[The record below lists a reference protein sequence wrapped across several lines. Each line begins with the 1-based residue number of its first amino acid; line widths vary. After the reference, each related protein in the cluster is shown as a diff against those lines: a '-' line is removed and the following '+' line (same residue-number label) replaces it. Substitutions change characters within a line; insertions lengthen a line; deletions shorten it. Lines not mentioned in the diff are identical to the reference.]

1 MRGNASKRQKGVQG
15 RASKWHSIAVLTAN
29 RRPVSFLLLAL
40 GHACG
45 MRVDGPL
52 ARGLWPPDGGRLC
65 SLALRGQ
72 RPFGPRVADCRSA
85 AMLIKSALRD
95 WLYESYS
102 LIRITVISHLRWL
115 SPLWCLTAPP
125 SPRGIGRATKG
136 KRLYGQARRLTSPDL
151 HILCR
156 MCTVDNKAPRLK
168 VLSNLRTF

>member
-15 RASKWHSIAVLTAN
+15 RASKWHSIAVLTTN
-29 RRPVSFLLLAL
+29 QRTVSFRLLVL

-115 SPLWCLTAPP
+115 PP
-125 SPRGIGRATKG
+125 FGALRHHLPPTERW
-136 KRLYGQARRLTSPDL
+136 
-151 HILCR
+151 
-156 MCTVDNKAPRLK
+156 DNKAPRLK
-168 VLSNLRTF
+168 VLSNLRTFCTP